1 MGGTPS
7 AVAVLMSQIA
17 GAALVPRSAPAW
29 SSTRASAPVAA
40 SGRRHS
46 MEHPRPD
53 DKNWTW
59 VLERPCPAC
68 RFDAGTIARHRIGT
82 TLRTTVAAWRT
93 VLSRDAL
100 VRQRPP
106 GPAARGL

>member
-7 AVAVLMSQIA
+7 AVAVRMSQIA
-17 GAALVPRSAPAW
+17 GAAPVPRIAPAW
-29 SSTRASAPVAA
+29 SSTRESATVAA
-40 SGRRHS
+40 SRRRHS

-59 VLERPCPAC
+59 VLDRPCPAC
-68 RFDAGTIARHRIGT
+68 HFDAGAIARHRIGPT
-82 TLRTTVAAWRT
+82 VRTTVEAWRT

-100 VRQRPP
+100 V
-106 GPAARGL
+106 